1 MNIKIIGGKADIKD
15 ATEFIKNL
23 GSIAKRYKVT
33 VQALDADKVAGAEH
47 LRFAVEKAMR
57 SMSSQMNISKEL
69 GMEILLYASGKRQ
82 INKALQ
88 LGISSGKRNVAIVI
102 VGDNATRAERAAKE
116 IKKFVQ
122 EAPVLDYNESKK
134 DVILKT
140 FGITDAEIE
149 AVGEDKIPK
158 LVLERVALLDVLK

>member
-1 MNIKIIGGKADIKD
+1 MNIKIIGGIADIKD
-15 ATEFIKNL
+15 TAEFIKTLSGVARRHN
-23 GSIAKRYKVT
+23 VT
-33 VQALDADKVAGAEH
+33 VQALDADKIAGVEH

-57 SMSSQMNISKEL
+57 SMSLGRNISKDL
-69 GMEILLYASGKRQ
+69 GMEILLYASGRRQ

-88 LGISSGKRNVAIVI
+88 LGISPGKSNVAIAI
-102 VGDNATRAERAAKE
+102 VGDGAERATRE
-116 IKKFVQ
+116 MRGLVQ
-122 EAPVLDYNESKK
+122 DAPVLNYNESKK

-140 FGITDAEIE
+140 FDITDAEIE

>member
-1 MNIKIIGGKADIKD
+1 MNIKIIGGVADIKD
-15 ATEFIKNL
+15 TAEFIKTL
-23 GSIAKRYKVT
+23 GDVARKYNVT
-33 VQALDADKVAGAEH
+33 VQALDANKIAGVEH

-57 SMSSQMNISKEL
+57 SMSSQRNISKDL
-69 GMEILLYASGKRQ
+69 GMEILLYASGRRQ
-82 INKALQ
+82 ISKALQ
-88 LGISSGKRNVAIVI
+88 LGVSPGKSNVAIVM
-102 VGDNATRAERAAKE
+102 VGDGAECAAKE

-134 DVILKT
+134 DAVLKT

-158 LVLERVALLDVLK
+158 LVLERVALVDILK